1 MDDKLTCPAC
11 GAPVPGDSVFCPT
24 CGAAVSSAV
33 PKEGDSPAAEQG
45 TGAPREVPAP
55 PAHAEAGR
63 KPSQNRDVARIAAG
77 VALAVIGIAMA
88 VLVEPSVTDM
98 SFGGDAYT
106 YIYQGIMVIVSQVGL
121 LVRCV
126 GMVIAVTGALLVAQG
141 MSRSSSGF

>member
-45 TGAPREVPAP
+45 ARAPREVPAP
-55 PAHAEAGR
+55 PAHAETGR

-126 GMVIAVTGALLVAQG
+126 GMVIAMTGALLVAQG

>member
-1 MDDKLTCPAC
+1 M
-11 GAPVPGDSVFCPT
+11 
-24 CGAAVSSAV
+24 
-33 PKEGDSPAAEQG
+33 
-45 TGAPREVPAP
+45 
-55 PAHAEAGR
+55 
-63 KPSQNRDVARIAAG
+63 
-77 VALAVIGIAMA
+77 AVIGIAMA